1 MNRKMFQRG
10 GASNTLG
17 AYQIRDTVTGEVYD
31 IKPDFINTFG
41 FNPYKILLDDTLE
54 KGSAVQSILE
64 DFQEKDA
71 PKIGPFQARQDIGT
85 NIANIGF
92 RTARAVEPLVRAG
105 IRGAGEI
112 SGIQLLKDA
121 GGEFSYGRLPRGEG
135 RFGQRRGVI
144 VSDSVIPSDQDRARF
159 MLQGITVK
167 DDPVVETQPIVEDTS
182 TFDFRDED
190 MRSKVGQLDFNM
202 EQQELLISKFSP
214 EDQQTLRNFIDPKSG
229 LLTVTPEEIGLRPI
243 KSQPS
248 VDVFNQTLN
257 LTDLTT
263 SLEELTQER
272 QDLEER
278 FAEEDVQRPAGINVD
293 EITNLLNEVSQP
305 SINLE
310 KTEAES
316 LMETVNKFDG
326 LTDDQLKFEI
336 DKQNLPGMDALD
348 ENKEAVAKQV
358 EVIKKLEAEGVDP
371 DDYFNKAI
379 NIGSKENYRNAADK
393 KLNQPGFFGT
403 DRFLNFVRNVGAGLV
418 ETGQLGPGLALGAA
432 KAAEEKAARDLAED
446 ERQKE
451 LELARIAAGAKGKLK
466 PKENIDLA
474 GQINADYNE
483 VVSATNTLEIVDRVE
498 EIILN
503 QDTTSAKAVI
513 QEIFDAAG
521 AIFNTDGQPD
531 PKGKGWNELSPR
543 VRAKVL
549 LNQIKQKNI
558 RDILG
563 ESGKTI
569 SNLDRQIVDELVGS
583 LSIGKT
589 DAAAL
594 EALKLTREGILTNM
608 SGAIARLKSNYIG
621 MENYGDMSLI
631 QNDDLVDYM
640 ETGNLQGNPY
650 ADDFVGS
657 TKVRPG
663 RINKIT
669 LAKD

>member
-1 MNRKMFQRG
+1 MNFMNRKMFQRG

-64 DFQEKDA
+64 DFREKDA
-71 PKIGPFQARQDIGT
+71 PKIGPIQARQDIGT
-85 NIANIGF
+85 TIADVGF
-92 RTARAVEPLVRAG
+92 RVARQFEPIVRGG
-105 IRGAGEI
+105 IRAAGEI
-112 SGIQLLKDA
+112 TGIEPFKTA
-121 GGEFSYGRLPRGEG
+121 GGEFTVGFLPEGEKRLGQP
-135 RFGQRRGVI
+135 FGVLP
-144 VSDSVIPSDQDRARF
+144 VDSVIPSDQERARF
-159 MLQGITVK
+159 MLRGITVK
-167 DDPVVETQPIVEDTS
+167 EPNVVQDVVDDTS

-190 MRSKVGQLDFNM
+190 MRSKVGQLDFNR

-248 VDVFNQTLN
+248 VDVFNQSLN

-336 DKQNLPGMDALD
+336 DKQNLPGLDALD

-358 EVIKKLEAEGVDP
+358 EVIKKLEAEGEDP
-371 DDYFNKAI
+371 DDYLNKAI
-379 NIGSKENYRNAADK
+379 NIGSKENYRNVADK

-403 DRFLNFVRNVGAGLV
+403 DRFLNFVRNVGAGLT
-418 ETGQLGPGLALGAA
+418 ETGQLGSGLGLGAA
-432 KAAEEKAARDLAED
+432 KAAEERAARDLAAEERKAEMDKLIADIEKAVKFEDELRTAIKNFDED
-446 ERQKE
+446 ERIVSDINQIINVD
-451 LELARIAAGAKGKLK
+451 LNDPDAFGAKGYITKIS
-466 PKENIDLA
+466 NDLA
-474 GQINADYNE
+474 A
-483 VVSATNTLEIVDRVE
+483 
-498 EIILN
+498 
-503 QDTTSAKAVI
+503 
-513 QEIFDAAG
+513 AAG
-521 AIFNTDGQPD
+521 MGAKEWSD
-531 PKGKGWNELSPR
+531 LSAAKR
-543 VRAKVL
+543 TQLILDVTAQRSVR
-549 LNQIKQKNI
+549 N
-558 RDILG
+558 ILG

-569 SNLDRQIVDELVGS
+569 SNLDREIVAKIFGSVGIFTS
-583 LSIGKT
+583 PAEIKKK
-589 DAAAL
+589 L
-594 EALKLTREGILTNM
+594 ENSRANIIEGMRSGQNAIISRTQGLKN
-608 SGAIARLKSNYIG
+608 LKYPS
-621 MENYGDMSLI
+621 
-631 QNDDLVDYM
+631 DLVDKNESIIDRIMKFDFNTITTYKR
-640 ETGNLQGNPY
+640 G
-650 ADDFVGS
+650 DDVSGF
-657 TKVRPG
+657 TE
-663 RINKIT
+663 ID
-669 LAKD
+669 L

>member
-71 PKIGPFQARQDIGT
+71 PKIGPIQARQDIGST
-85 NIANIGF
+85 IADVGF
-92 RTARAVEPLVRAG
+92 RVARQFEPIVRGG
-105 IRGAGEI
+105 IRAAGEI
-112 SGIQLLKDA
+112 TGIEPLKKA
-121 GGEFSYGRLPRGEG
+121 GGEFSVGFLPEGEKRLGQP
-135 RFGQRRGVI
+135 FGVLP
-144 VSDSVIPSDQDRARF
+144 VDSVIPSDQERARF
-159 MLQGITVK
+159 MLRGITVK
-167 DDPVVETQPIVEDTS
+167 EPDVVQDVVDDTS
-182 TFDFRDED
+182 FDFRDED
-190 MRSKVGQLDFNM
+190 MKSKVRKFDFDRQ
-202 EQQELLISKFSP
+202 QQELLISKFSP
-214 EDQQTLRNFIDPKSG
+214 EDQQTLRNFIDPNSG

-248 VDVFNQTLN
+248 VDVFNQSLN

-348 ENKEAVAKQV
+348 ENKKAVAEQV

-379 NIGSKENYRNAADK
+379 NIGSKENYRNATDR

-451 LELARIAAGAKGKLK
+451 LELARIAAGAKEKLK

-483 VVSATNTLEIVDRVE
+483 VISANNTLEIVGRVE

-503 QDTTSAKAVI
+503 EDTTSAQAII

-583 LSIGKT
+583 LQIFKT

-631 QNDDLVDYM
+631 QNDDLIDYM
-640 ETGNLQGNPY
+640 ETGTLQGNPY
-650 ADDFVGS
+650 ANDFVGA

-669 LAKD
+669 LATD

>member
-1 MNRKMFQRG
+1 MNFMNRKMFQRG

-71 PKIGPFQARQDIGT
+71 PKIGPIQARQDIGST
-85 NIANIGF
+85 IADVGF
-92 RTARAVEPLVRAG
+92 RVARQFEPIIRGG
-105 IRGAGEI
+105 IRAAGEI
-112 SGIQLLKDA
+112 TGIEPFKKA
-121 GGEFSYGRLPRGEG
+121 GGEFTVGFLPEGEKRLGQP
-135 RFGQRRGVI
+135 FGVLP
-144 VSDSVIPSDQDRARF
+144 VDSVIPSDQERARF
-159 MLQGITVK
+159 MLRGITVK
-167 DDPVVETQPIVEDTS
+167 EPNVQDVVDDTS

-190 MRSKVGQLDFNM
+190 MRSKVGQLDFNR

-248 VDVFNQTLN
+248 VDVFNQSLN

-358 EVIKKLEAEGVDP
+358 EVIKKLEAEGEDP
-371 DDYFNKAI
+371 DEYLNKAI

-403 DRFLNFVRNVGAGLV
+403 DRFLNFVRNVGAGLT
-418 ETGQLGPGLALGAA
+418 ETGQLGSGLGLGAA
-432 KAAEEKAARDLAED
+432 KAAEERAARDLAAEERKAEMDKLIAIEERKADLKKLEPMSGADIEKAVKFEDELRTAIKNFDED
-446 ERQKE
+446 ERIVSDINQIINE
-451 LELARIAAGAKGKLK
+451 DINDPDAFGVKGYITKIS
-466 PKENIDLA
+466 NDLA
-474 GQINADYNE
+474 AAVGMGAE
-483 VVSATNTLEIVDRVE
+483 EWSKLSAPKRTQL
-498 EIILN
+498 ILDVTA
-503 QDTTSAKAVI
+503 QRS
-513 QEIFDAAG
+513 
-521 AIFNTDGQPD
+521 
-531 PKGKGWNELSPR
+531 
-543 VRAKVL
+543 VRS
-549 LNQIKQKNI
+549 
-558 RDILG
+558 ILG

-569 SNLDRQIVDELVGS
+569 SNLDRQIVAKIFGS
-583 LSIGKT
+583 VNVFTSRAEIKKK
-589 DAAAL
+589 L
-594 EALKLTREGILTNM
+594 ENSRANIIEGMRSGQNAIISRTQGLKN
-608 SGAIARLKSNYIG
+608 LKYPS
-621 MENYGDMSLI
+621 
-631 QNDDLVDYM
+631 DLVDANESIIDRILKFDFNTI
-640 ETGNLQGNPY
+640 ETYKRG
-650 ADDFVGS
+650 DDVSGF
-657 TKVRPG
+657 TE
-663 RINKIT
+663 ID
-669 LAKD
+669 L

>member
-1 MNRKMFQRG
+1 MNFMNRKMFQRG
-10 GASNTLG
+10 GASDTLG
-17 AYQIRDTVTGEVYD
+17 AYQIRDKVTGEVYD

-71 PKIGPFQARQDIGT
+71 PKIGPIQARQDIGST
-85 NIANIGF
+85 IADVGF
-92 RTARAVEPLVRAG
+92 RVARQFEPIVRGG
-105 IRGAGEI
+105 IRAAGEI
-112 SGIQLLKDA
+112 TGIEPFKKA
-121 GGEFSYGRLPRGEG
+121 GGEFTVGFLPEGEKRLGQP
-135 RFGQRRGVI
+135 FGVLP
-144 VSDSVIPSDQDRARF
+144 VDSVIPSDQERARF
-159 MLQGITVK
+159 MLRGITVK
-167 DDPVVETQPIVEDTS
+167 EPNVQDVVDDTS

-190 MRSKVGQLDFNM
+190 MRSKVGQLDFNR

-248 VDVFNQTLN
+248 VDVFNQSLN

-358 EVIKKLEAEGVDP
+358 EVIKKLESEGVDP
-371 DDYFNKAI
+371 DEYLNKAI
-379 NIGSKENYRNAADK
+379 NIGSKENYRNDADK

-451 LELARIAAGAKGKLK
+451 LELARIAAGAKEKLK

-483 VVSATNTLEIVDRVE
+483 VVSANNTLEIVGRVE

-503 QDTTSAKAVI
+503 EDTTSAQAII

-531 PKGKGWNELSPR
+531 PEGKGWNELSPR

-583 LSIGKT
+583 LQIFKT

-631 QNDDLVDYM
+631 QNDDLIDYM
-640 ETGNLQGNPY
+640 ETGNLEGNPY
-650 ADDFVGS
+650 ANDFVGS